1 MCRTIVSVVATG
13 SRGIAMH
20 TDHEVGRRLR
30 RGEIAQRTGCNIETI
45 RYYEKI
51 GILAE
56 PSRKA
61 NGYRAYDEAD
71 VQRLRFILRAREL
84 GFGVDEIRG
93 LLQLVDAQ
101 QQTCAEVKQRTEL
114 HLADVRSKIAD
125 LRRIERVL
133 ARTAAACSGADVPE
147 CPILEALGS

>member
-1 MCRTIVSVVATG
+1 MR
-13 SRGIAMH
+13 
-20 TDHEVGRRLR
+20 TDHEVGSNLR

-51 GILAE
+51 DLLPE
-56 PSRKA
+56 PPRNA
-61 NGYRAYDEAD
+61 NGYRAYDEGHI
-71 VQRLRFILRAREL
+71 QRLRFILRAREL
-84 GFGVDEIRG
+84 GFGIDEIRG
-93 LLQLVDAQ
+93 LLQLVDAR

-133 ARTAAACSGADVPE
+133 ARTAAQCSGENVPD
-147 CPILEALGS
+147 CPILEALAA